1 MPYGGSPAATHDG
14 MPMKYSTFRSNTCA
28 PFRCSRIARFVSGVI
43 QFSRPISSSGP
54 HGLFET
60 FSPSCSCS
68 ASQVKLSRSTCVI
81 VCSSLS
87 GFDRAPLFDERAVQL
102 GAPVAEEV
110 QLVLAGNDVV
120 LVARLLELDIG
131 DEQRLGRLVG
141 LGQAGAVRVDDLAQ
155 PAELPPALLADAV

>member
-1 MPYGGSPAATHDG
+1 
-14 MPMKYSTFRSNTCA
+14 MPMKYSTFRSKRWE
-28 PFRCSRIARFVSGVI
+28 PSRCSRIVLFVSGVI
-43 QFSRPISSSGP
+43 QFRRPISSSAP

-68 ASQVKLSRSTCVI
+68 ASQVNCSRSTCVI
-81 VCSSLS
+81 ACSSLS
-87 GFDRAPLFDERAVQL
+87 GFDRTLLLDQRAVHL

-120 LVARLLELDIG
+120 LVARLLEFDVR

-141 LGQAGAVRVDDLAQ
+141 LGQAGAVGID
-155 PAELPPALLADAV
+155 